1 MQIRVLFFAVV
12 RERIGASEQTV
23 TLATAA
29 TVGNLLDQLAATH
42 DVVAG
47 LRDHIRVAVNE
58 TFCELSHSLANGDV
72 VALIPPVSGGSGR
85 YVQLLA
91 TPLSVQRCIDH
102 VAHSGA
108 GGIATFIGNV
118 RAVSQGKRVAHLEY
132 EAYGTMAVTTMHA
145 IALEIE
151 TEFPGTRL
159 AVEHRTGRL
168 ELGEAAVTIAASA
181 PHRAEAFAA
190 CQAMIDRLK
199 QRVPIWKKEFA
210 EDGEVW
216 VGLGP

>member
-1 MQIRVLFFAVV
+1 MQVRVLYFAMV
-12 RERIGASEQTV
+12 RERMGASEQTIV
-23 TLATAA
+23 LPANA
-29 TVGNLLDQLAATH
+29 TVATLLDQLAATY
-42 DVVAG
+42 DAVAT
-47 LRDHIRVAVNE
+47 LRGHLRVAVNE
-58 TFCELSHSLANGDV
+58 EFRELSHPLGNGDV

-85 YVQLLA
+85 YIRLLD
-91 TPLSVQRCIDH
+91 TPLSVQRCIDQ
-102 VAHSGA
+102 VAHVGA

-118 RAVSQGKRVAHLEY
+118 RGVSHGKRVAHLEY
-132 EAYGTMAVTTMHA
+132 EAYGTMAVATMHA

-151 TEFPGTRL
+151 TELPGTRV

-168 ELGEAAVTIAASA
+168 ELGDAAVTIAASA

-199 QRVPIWKKEFA
+199 ERVPIWKKEFA

>member
-12 RERIGASEQTV
+12 RERIGTSEQTV
-23 TLATAA
+23 SLPANA
-29 TVGNLLDQLAATH
+29 TVGTLLDQLAAAH
-42 DVVAG
+42 EVVAT
-47 LRDHIRVAVNE
+47 LRSHVRVAVNE
-58 TFCELSHSLANGDV
+58 AFQAVDHPLHDGDV

-85 YVQLLA
+85 YIQLRD
-91 TPLSVQRCIDH
+91 TPLSVQRCIDQ
-102 VAHSGA
+102 VAHVGA

-118 RAVSQGKRVAHLEY
+118 RGVSHGKRVAHLEY
-132 EAYGTMAVTTMHA
+132 EAYGSMAVATMHA

-151 TEFPGTRL
+151 TEMPGTRL